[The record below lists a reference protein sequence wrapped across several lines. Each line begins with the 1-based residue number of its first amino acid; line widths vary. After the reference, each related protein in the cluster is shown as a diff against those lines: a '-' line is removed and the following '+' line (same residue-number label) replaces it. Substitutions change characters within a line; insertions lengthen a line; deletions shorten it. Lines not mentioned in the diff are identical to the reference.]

1 MAAYSLEAIQRA
13 EKRIAKDSLAVYVTP
28 TAKYNFAQSI
38 LYEFAVSGY
47 TDFEEYLDS
56 LDLK

>member
-1 MAAYSLEAIQRA
+1 VAAYSLDAIQRA
-13 EKRIAKDSLAVYVTP
+13 EKRIASDALAVFVVP

-47 TDFEEYLDS
+47 TDFEEYLS
-56 LDLK
+56 TLHE